1 MRDKKVYSAKQINT
15 TAPSQKERWLKIDK
29 GLFVVVAPEPTNSRR
44 VVGKVVINK
53 NSFKCSFGSFHNKLK
68 ESDIELY
75 KSKWSER
82 RTWAKE
88 NKCDPNL
95 FDFQLVNPKLTKTFE
110 EVVELFLNQ
119 KKKDLKQTGDSFRT
133 LKNRCNQIIQYL
145 PPNLPITHFKGRE
158 GTLFLK
164 QRICDPKNQ
173 DGKVYTAHRF
183 RRLLNNIFDYA
194 VLPENCFLH
203 PELAPIGLD
212 KPFLF
217 EKDIPKQ
224 QPHPHLYWD
233 DFKDLIENFNLKQDI
248 NGDPVNCS
256 RLTHLSWIASLMMM
270 IRVSGVVCL
279 EWDWLKDDSK
289 GIYWELPPETVGV
302 KRTGQDKHNPHY
314 IPMTLQLG
322 KLIDYLRSING
333 HQKYVFFSPYKGNN
347 PYISA
352 QTPNKLLHKLGYQG
366 QQDVHGFRH
375 VITNTLVDEKG
386 KNEREISRCLGHLLK
401 EDSIGNYDYAMRL
414 EPRKEILE
422 SWHSLLLN
430 DAGLKI

>member
-1 MRDKKVYSAKQINT
+1 MKGKIYSAKEINT
-15 TAPSQKERWLKIDK
+15 TAANEEEQWLKIDK

-53 NSFKCSFGSFHNKLK
+53 KPFKYSFGSFHIKLK
-68 ESDIELY
+68 ESHIELY
-75 KSKWSER
+75 KSKWTEL

-95 FDFQLVNPKLTKTFE
+95 FDVQLGDPKLTKTFE
-110 EVVELFLNQ
+110 EVVELFIEQ

-145 PPNLPITHFKGRE
+145 PSDLPITHFKGRE
-158 GTLFLK
+158 GTRLLK
-164 QRICDPKNQ
+164 QRVCDPKNQ
-173 DGKVYTAHRF
+173 EGRGYTAKRF

-217 EKDIPKQ
+217 EKDIPKSK
-224 QPHPHLYWD
+224 PHPHLHWN
-233 DFKDLIENFNLKQDI
+233 DFLGLIENFNLKQNI
-248 NGDPVNCS
+248 NGDPISCG

-279 EWDWLKDDSK
+279 EWEWLKEDSK
-289 GIYWELPPETVGV
+289 GTYWELPAKTVGV
-302 KRTGQDKHNPHY
+302 KRDAKDEHNPHY

-333 HQKYVFFSPYKGNN
+333 HQKYVFYSPFKGNN
-347 PYISA
+347 DYMSA
-352 QTPNKLLHKLGYQG
+352 QTPNSILQRMGYQG
-366 QQDVHGFRH
+366 EQDVHGFRH
-375 VITNTLVDEKG
+375 VMTNTLIDEKG
-386 KNEREISRCLGHLLK
+386 KNERDISRCLGHLLK

-414 EPRKEILE
+414 DLRKDILE
-422 SWHSLLLN
+422 SWHSLLIN